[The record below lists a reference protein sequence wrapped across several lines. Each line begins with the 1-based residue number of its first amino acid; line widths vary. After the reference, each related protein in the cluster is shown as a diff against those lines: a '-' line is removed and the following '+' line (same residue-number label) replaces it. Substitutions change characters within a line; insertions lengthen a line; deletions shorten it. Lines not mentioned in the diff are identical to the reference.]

1 MNKIFKDKDARKS
14 ITIITLSGILISTFI
29 MLLLHFDGIK
39 EFFSKLFSVLSPF
52 IWGILFA
59 FIMNKIAIKI
69 ENALN
74 KKWSLKTRRFI
85 GALCATLLLIIV
97 IVVALV
103 VITPSI
109 IDSLSSLSGVLK
121 DFSTN
126 PNDWINSIQNTLHL
140 PAELVNK
147 LYEYSSEIAKGLWT
161 AVQNIIPNIVS
172 VTVTTAKGLVNFII
186 GFVVCLYLLID
197 RQKIAYSLKRL
208 SSIFLDEKQYT
219 KGRKIMYMALEK
231 FTNFFSGK
239 IFDSIIVGIICFICM
254 LFINPQYSALIAII
268 VGITNIVPFFGPF
281 IGAIPCAL
289 VLLIV
294 DPLDSLIF
302 IIMILILQ
310 QIDGNIIGPRI
321 LGDSVGLSSLWIMFA
336 IIVGG
341 AYFGFFGMLLG
352 VPIFSVI
359 YYVVKEY
366 VDDKI
371 EEKNKEAN
379 E

>member
-1 MNKIFKDKDARKS
+1 MNKFFKDKDARKS

-29 MLLLHFDGIK
+29 MLLMHMDNIK
-39 EFFSKLFSVLSPF
+39 EFFTKLFSVLSPF

-59 FIMNKIAIKI
+59 FIMNKVAIKI
-69 ENALN
+69 ENILN
-74 KKWSLKTRRFI
+74 QKWPLKTRRFL
-85 GALCATLLLIIV
+85 GSLCATLLLLIFIIV
-97 IVVALV
+97 AIV
-103 VITPSI
+103 VITPSL

-126 PNDWINSIQNTLHL
+126 PNDWVNSIQKSLHL
-140 PAELVNK
+140 PADLVNR

-172 VTVTTAKGLVNFII
+172 VTVTTAKGVVNFII

-197 RQKIAYSLKRL
+197 RQKIAN
-208 SSIFLDEKQYT
+208 SIKKFSTVFLDEKQYT
-219 KGRKIMYMALEK
+219 RGRQIMYLALEK

-239 IFDSIIVGIICFICM
+239 IFDSLIIGIICFICM
-254 LFINPQYSALIAII
+254 LFINTQYAALIAII

-366 VDDKI
+366 IDAKI